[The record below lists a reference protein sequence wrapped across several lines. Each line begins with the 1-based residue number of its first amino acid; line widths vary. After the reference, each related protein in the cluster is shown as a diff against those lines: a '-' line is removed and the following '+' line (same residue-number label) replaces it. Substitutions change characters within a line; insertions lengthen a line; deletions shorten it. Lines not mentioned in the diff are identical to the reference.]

1 MKRILLVT
9 SLVVPGFL
17 FAVERNVIYLAFV
30 AATVVLWVLFAVA
43 HRKPVPETSA
53 RRMTMTEESNTGTK
67 ERKNLVHQPSMH
79 L

>member
-9 SLVVPGFL
+9 SLIVPNFL

-43 HRKPVPETSA
+43 HRKPAPETSA
-53 RRMTMTEESNTGTK
+53 QRMTMTEDSNTGTK
-67 ERKNLVHQPSMH
+67 ERKNLVHQPLTH